1 MIQAAGNDMTYRGTV
16 RKGVVVLE
24 GGVTLAEGTTVE
36 VHAVDQPRWETPP
49 PQPSV
54 WQSLAELNGTV
65 DDLPE
70 DAARNVDHYLYRLP
84 KRDE

>member
-1 MIQAAGNDMTYRGTV
+1 MTYRGTV
-16 RKGVVVLE
+16 RKGVVILD
-24 GGVTLAEGTTVE
+24 GGVTLAEGTAVE
-36 VHAVDQPRWETPP
+36 VHAVDDARPQPP
-49 PQPSV
+49 PQQPTV